1 MFKRYIKRALKY
13 APCTIY
19 NEKQIL
25 ENMKENLQVS
35 SMQQNN
41 LTTWTEI

>member
-1 MFKRYIKRALKY
+1 MFKRDIKRALKY